1 MKSQAKDL
9 GQSMTAV
16 PAQDPDSRRPE
27 KANAQR
33 VGRYELCFE
42 LAAGGMATVYLARQD
57 GLPGFEK
64 LVALKKIH
72 PHLARERDYIEM
84 FLDEARI
91 ASRITHSNVC
101 SVFDFGEA
109 DGEYFISMEFLVG
122 EPLSRVYRR
131 VAANP
136 EHRTSERLPMLMAR
150 VVADACEGLHA
161 AHELKDANGDL
172 LHVVHRDVCAR
183 NLFVTYAG
191 VVQVVDFGIA
201 SARQR
206 VHHTTAGQ
214 VKGTFPYMAPEQ
226 MTAGSMDR
234 RVDVWAL
241 GVVLWE
247 LLTLRRLFRR
257 DTDVNTMYAVLSD
270 EIRPPSHYRP
280 DVPKELDVIVL
291 RALQRNPD
299 ERFQTAREMGQ
310 ALTRFL
316 AKQREAMG
324 PAELSEWMSALF
336 PQGEARKR
344 QLMEI
349 ARISHTATPA
359 LSRQTADEST
369 GNLAAA
375 LAEEDLAN
383 RPKLPHPLRT
393 GLITLVTG
401 AMFMLGMLG
410 IGNALQNNTTLEQP
424 QPVVR
429 APVKPPPPAKPPA
442 EPEPAVEPEPVI
454 EPELLPRQERGTD
467 EFEVPAAPKPA
478 KEETTSK
485 KRARKKTTKRSVPA
499 PRPGVIN
506 LVTRGGWAHIYR
518 NGKRIGTTPR
528 KLKLPSGRHKLK
540 LRPFGKGRFQTIF
553 VTVAPGKTKKVSIR
567 LKQ

>member
-1 MKSQAKDL
+1 MKPHGATNL
-9 GQSMTAV
+9 GESLKPVSA
-16 PAQDPDSRRPE
+16 ADPDSEIPE
-27 KANAQR
+27 KADAER
-33 VGRYELCFE
+33 IGRYQLCFE
-42 LAAGGMATVYLARQD
+42 LASGGMATVYLARQD

-72 PHLARERDYIEM
+72 PHLAKERDYVEM

-109 DGEYFISMEFLVG
+109 EGEYFISMEFLVG

-131 VAANP
+131 VAASP
-136 EHRTSERLPMLMAR
+136 EHRTSPKLPMLMAR
-150 VVADACEGLHA
+150 VIADACEGLHA

-172 LHVVHRDVCAR
+172 LHVVHRDVSAR

-206 VHHTTAGQ
+206 VHHTSTGQ

-234 RVDVWAL
+234 RVDIWAL

-280 DVPKELDVIVL
+280 DVPKDLDAIVA
-291 RALQRNPD
+291 RALQRNPE

-310 ALTRFL
+310 ALTQFL

-324 PAELSEWMSALF
+324 PVELSEWMAELF
-336 PQGEARKR
+336 AQGEARKR

-349 ARISHTATPA
+349 ARISNTSVPA
-359 LSRQTADEST
+359 LPKSPDDST
-369 GNLAAA
+369 GGMSATL
-375 LAEEDLAN
+375 EPGDLAR
-383 RPKLPHPLRT
+383 RPNVPHPIRT
-393 GLITLVTG
+393 GVITLITG
-401 AMFMLGMLG
+401 AMCMLGVVGLTGATRTKPEAPIAPAAQVMRVPAQPPAAVQPKPRAEKAPDQEM
-410 IGNALQNNTTLEQP
+410 ALDFVLPPEPEPQP
-424 QPVVR
+424 TKPVVR
-429 APVKPPPPAKPPA
+429 RKP
-442 EPEPAVEPEPVI
+442 
-454 EPELLPRQERGTD
+454 R
-467 EFEVPAAPKPA
+467 PKPA
-478 KEETTSK
+478 PK
-485 KRARKKTTKRSVPA
+485 ADPVPSG
-499 PRPGVIN
+499 PPGIIN
-506 LVTRGGWAHIYR
+506 LVTRGGWAHIYQ

-528 KLKLPSGRHKLK
+528 KLKLPSGKHSLKLK
-540 LRPFGKGRFQTIF
+540 PFGEGPFQT
-553 VTVAPGKTKKVSIR
+553 VDVKVEPGKTKKVSIR
-567 LKQ
+567 LTQSGD